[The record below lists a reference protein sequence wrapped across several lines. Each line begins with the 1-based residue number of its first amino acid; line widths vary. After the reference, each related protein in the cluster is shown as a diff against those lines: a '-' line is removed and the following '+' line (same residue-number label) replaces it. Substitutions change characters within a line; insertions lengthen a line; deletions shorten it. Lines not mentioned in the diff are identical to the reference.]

1 MEQSKILQYIA
12 YSLLVIVIA
21 WLLYGWAFSTRMLN
35 EGMANRKKTADP
47 RGANVAEL
55 EANLVSDSKL
65 LQDMLAVKDNK
76 VAWEDII
83 IAMEDMSKKEML
95 AVVYSIANDIKEG
108 KAFSGMSDKVDLINR
123 LSKFSSETLPNCMT
137 YVDTQ

>member
-21 WLLYGWAFSTRMLN
+21 WLLYGWALSPRMLN
-35 EGMANRKKTADP
+35 EGMANRKKTTDP
-47 RGANVAEL
+47 RGANVADL

-95 AVVYSIANDIKEG
+95 AAVYSIADDIKEG
-108 KAFSGMSDKVDLINR
+108 KAFSSMSDKVDFINR

-137 YVDTQ
+137 YVDAQ

>member
-21 WLLYGWAFSTRMLN
+21 WLLYGWAFSPRMLN
-35 EGMANRKKTADP
+35 EGMANRKKTTDP
-47 RGANVAEL
+47 RGANVADL

-95 AVVYSIANDIKEG
+95 AAVYSIADDIKEG
-108 KAFSGMSDKVDLINR
+108 KAFSSMSDKVDFINR

-137 YVDTQ
+137 YVDAQ